1 MSRACLARWAHSFRN
16 VRDTHATLFDDH
28 FPRIDRWR
36 VCTSFEC
43 DFLIFSFDL
52 IIWLLIIL
60 YKICIKIYNIKIVKF
75 LYYIK
80 YSIYPIYSLA
90 ESLWRKEGS
99 FEKISIYKS
108 RIVNNEIR
116 IFGRKIIISFN
127 RREKENNFNFI
138 ERMYISSLIY
148 IYDAVEPERERKRVF
163 STIAYR
169 NEIQILA
176 TFRNAASCFL
186 GTASSY

>member
-1 MSRACLARWAHSFRN
+1 MSRSLSPFVPQRARYARHVVWRSFSTRWSVKGVYVFRMRFSNFLARFN
-16 VRDTHATLFDDH
+16 Y
-28 FPRIDRWR
+28 
-36 VCTSFEC
+36 
-43 DFLIFSFDL
+43 L
-52 IIWLLIIL
+52 IINYII
-60 YKICIKIYNIKIVKF
+60 KF
-75 LYYIK
+75 G

-148 IYDAVEPERERKRVF
+148 IYDVVEPERERERKRVF

-186 GTASSY
+186 GTVSSY